1 MGGDMN
7 VRVGKLAEPLDA
19 FDYPARPEAVPQ
31 GLTQASKKYKR
42 HATIAML
49 SLLAFVLAYVALTAW
64 FAWTAYKIFANLGSY
79 NGSLFVMIAGVGSGL
94 LALFMIKS
102 LFTFQKGAAS
112 KDMELKQ
119 KDYPRLFKFL
129 HTIAKET
136 GAPKPHRVFLS
147 PRVNAAVFYD
157 ISFLN
162 LFFPSKKNLEI
173 GLGLVNVLNMS
184 EFKAVLAHEFGH
196 FAQKSMAVGRWV
208 YIAQQVA
215 TQIVNKRDM
224 FDEFLNGVSRFDLRV
239 AWIGW
244 ILQFIVWSIR
254 SLTDTLLR
262 GVILAQRALS
272 REMEFQADLVSVSVT
287 GSESLI
293 NALHKLAG
301 ADAALERA
309 VSFAA
314 GERQKRTPVKD
325 VFAIQTRLLEHLRA
339 VYNDPYFGAAPAP
352 AQVAPELHRV
362 FKNEV
367 AAPPQMWATHPANSD
382 REENA
387 KTVFVRCAQDER
399 SAWELFPD
407 APTLRAQLT
416 AQLFVAPEPE
426 KGHLAPPEP
435 PPPPVP
441 EEETFARLEEAYSS
455 KTIDR
460 RYRGAYLGQSATRG
474 FRSVADMYDNAP
486 AGDVGARMSVLYPQ
500 ELGDSLEKLRELFEE
515 KKTFEGVQKGYL
527 KAPGGVVRW
536 RGEEVAPRKLPKIIT
551 ALEAEISPIKSDIAN
566 HLREARSAHL
576 AAAKSLGQGWDEYLK
591 GLASLI
597 HYAEHTH
604 ADLIDL
610 HGVLA
615 NVYAVVTADRKVDR
629 NEIRRL
635 VAVGNDLHSALEKIF
650 RQAEEVVL
658 DERTAARAVMENFK
672 KDIGEFRLPPAHE
685 QNIGD
690 WLNVIDGWVASVS
703 GALAAVHSSALQELL
718 RAEDEIAAWHRDG
731 ATAPAAPA
739 CARAPAEYPRL
750 MTGENRPR
758 QERLGWWDRFQ
769 VADGWVASSARALVA
784 ATVVGA
790 VIFVGAQLAFHT
802 GSANAAYEPSAY
814 APDNQYPPPP
824 AYPQAAPY
832 AEPGK
837 PELDA
842 ASAEQMLDAG
852 VPQFGATAPQSS
864 VEPTATTAE
873 PLSEVGAPQES
884 DAQPVEP
891 APTEPST
898 TPQE

>member
-1 MGGDMN
+1 MN
-7 VRVGKLAEPLDA
+7 SRASNRAEALDA
-19 FDYPARPEAVPQ
+19 FVFPERPANAPQ

-79 NGSLFVMIAGVGSGL
+79 EGSLWVLIAGICSAL

-112 KDMELKQ
+112 RDMELKQ
-119 KDYPRLFKFL
+119 KDHPRLFNFL

-136 GAPKPHRVFLS
+136 GAPRPHRVFLS

-173 GLGLVNVLNMS
+173 GLGLVNTLNLS

-224 FDEFLNGVSRFDLRV
+224 FDDFLNGVARFDLRV

-244 ILQFIVWSIR
+244 ILQFVVWSIR

-301 ADAALERA
+301 ADEALERA
-309 VSFAA
+309 MNFAA
-314 GERQKRTPVKD
+314 AERQKRTPVKD
-325 VFAIQTRLLEHLRA
+325 VFAIQSRLLEHLRA
-339 VYNDPYFGAAPAP
+339 IYNDPHYGAAPAP
-352 AQVAPELHRV
+352 AQGAPELHRV

-367 AAPPQMWATHPANSD
+367 AAPPRMWATHPANSD

-407 APTLRAQLT
+407 AAALRERMT
-416 AQLFVAPEPE
+416 AQLFVAPEPA

-460 RYRGAYLGQSATRG
+460 RYRGAYLGHSAARG
-474 FRSVADMYDNAP
+474 FRAVTDMYSDAP
-486 AGDVGARMSVLYPQ
+486 AGDVAARMSVLYPQ
-500 ELGDSLEKLRELFEE
+500 ELGDALEKLRELFDE
-515 KKTFEGVQKGYL
+515 KRTFEGVQKGYL

-536 RGEEVAPRKLPKIIT
+536 RGEEVAPRKLPKIIS

-576 AAAKSLGQGWDEYLK
+576 AAARSLGQGWDEYLK

-604 ADLIDL
+604 ADLLDL

-615 NVYAVVTADRKVDR
+615 NVFAVVTADGKVDR
-629 NEIRRL
+629 RELRRL
-635 VAVGNDLHSALEKIF
+635 IATGNDLQSALERIF
-650 RQAEEVVL
+650 RQAGDVLL
-658 DERTAARAVMENFK
+658 DERTAARAEMKSFK
-672 KDIGEFRLPPAHE
+672 EAIGEFRLPPAHKD
-685 QNIGD
+685 NISD
-690 WLNVIDGWVASVS
+690 WLNVIDGWVASVA
-703 GALAAVHSSALQELL
+703 GALKDVHSSALQELL
-718 RAEDEIAAWHRDG
+718 TAEDEIAAWQKAG
-731 ATAPAAPA
+731 ATAPTAPA
-739 CARAPAEYPRL
+739 SARAPLEYPRL
-750 MTGENRPR
+750 MIGDSRPR

-769 VADGWVASSARALVA
+769 VADGWFAASARALVA
-784 ATVVGA
+784 AAVVGA
-790 VIFVGAQLAFHT
+790 VVVVGAQLAFHT
-802 GSANAAYEPSAY
+802 GSASAAYERSAPMPSDQSDLIAPIY
-814 APDNQYPPPP
+814 APATPYSVEP
-824 AYPQAAPY
+824 ALEAAP
-832 AEPGK
+832 
-837 PELDA
+837 
-842 ASAEQMLDAG
+842 AEQSSEGAI
-852 VPQFGATAPQSS
+852 PQLGTSTAPQTLA
-864 VEPTATTAE
+864 EPTITPAE
-873 PLSEVGAPQES
+873 PLSEASAAQENA
-884 DAQPVEP
+884 AQPIEP
-891 APTEPST
+891 APTAST
-898 TPQE
+898 TVPQH